1 MGLFSRFKE
10 YGNVESSHGILRVE
24 RVFARV
30 TQQVQIPGTKRMT
43 KRVTKRMG
51 QAGAKQVVKK
61 VMNCIFFISSVV
73 GTHSHTAMLDR
84 LGVASCGVGGFEAE
98 PTMRPSFPFSVARKY
113 STERV
118 LGLFDLTSRLKYS
131 AKHVEADAAYNS
143 KKMELKTNIN
153 RVILNRL
160 LAKAFRCRGQD
171 SRTEIM
177 QQLHRLLVSP
187 SVRIFHGQSLGIQQP
202 LQPPL
207 SRPPL
212 QIVHQPAALFSTT
225 PSRLQPLPALL
236 H

>member
-1 MGLFSRFKE
+1 MLTKICSNE
-10 YGNVESSHGILRVE
+10 IYPHLHVYYLHPYG
-24 RVFARV
+24 
-30 TQQVQIPGTKRMT
+30 PGE
-43 KRVTKRMG
+43 
-51 QAGAKQVVKK
+51 
-61 VMNCIFFISSVV
+61 I
-73 GTHSHTAMLDR
+73 
-84 LGVASCGVGGFEAE
+84 
-98 PTMRPSFPFSVARKY
+98 
-113 STERV
+113 
-118 LGLFDLTSRLKYS
+118 RLKYS

-207 SRPPL
+207 SR
-212 QIVHQPAALFSTT
+212 QFIYIVHQPAALFSTT